1 MTGKDLLV
9 SPAGVAAPPVLLDP
23 LLGAGAG
30 GGTAGGESMR
40 GQCEI
45 CGAPIPDLDREAF
58 VAQGYQELTWEGRGP
73 YYFCPA
79 HSLDAILLWIA
90 ETLIC
95 DRGFLHRMRE
105 RQEVRP

>member
-1 MTGKDLLV
+1 DGEGRRLAGKD
-9 SPAGVAAPPVLLDP
+9 PA
-23 LLGAGAG
+23 
-30 GGTAGGESMR
+30 
-40 GQCEI
+40 
-45 CGAPIPDLDREAF
+45 AF
-58 VAQGYQELTWEGRGP
+58 LAQGYRELTWEGRGP
-73 YYFCPA
+73 YYFCPT